1 MEDGV
6 LVAKINS
13 ALSLSLL
20 SSAQASEVLGSL
32 GDNIVVQLDT

>member
-13 ALSLSLL
+13 TLSLSLL
-20 SSAQASEVLGSL
+20 SSAQASEVLSGL
-32 GDNIVVQLDT
+32 RDDIVVQLNT